1 MLRKDILKA
10 LKHDAST
17 ASPEEIARFSLLAQ
31 EWWNPHGAFK
41 VVHSFNA
48 ARLSL
53 LIEVLSRHFSRDPA
67 APRPLDGLHVLD
79 VGCGGGL
86 VAERLAFLGANVVG
100 IDASARSI
108 EIARAHASLSGVNI
122 DYRHLL
128 PEQFASA
135 GERFDVVLAFEVVE
149 HVANL
154 SKFLKICASLVANGG
169 VLAIATLNRTLKSFF
184 LGIIGAEYLLGL
196 LPRGTHDWRKF
207 VTPTELGRQIEPLGF
222 SSIGARGLSF
232 NPITRGWRITPNLGV
247 NYVQIF
253 RKTDRPLA

>member
-1 MLRKDILKA
+1 MLRKDVLKP
-10 LKHDAST
+10 LKRDAGT
-17 ASPEEIARFSLLAQ
+17 ASPEEIARFSLLAE
-31 EWWNPHGAFK
+31 EWWNPRGAFK
-41 VVHSFNA
+41 VMHSFNA

-53 LIEVLSRHFSRDPA
+53 LIGVLSRHFSRDPA
-67 APRPLDGLHVLD
+67 APRPLDGFHVLD

-86 VAERLAFLGANVVG
+86 VAERLACLGANVVG

-108 EIARAHASLSGVNI
+108 EIARAHASLSGVNV

-128 PEQFASA
+128 PEQFVAS

-154 SKFLKICASLVANGG
+154 ARFLSSCASLVAKGG
-169 VLAIATLNRTLKSFF
+169 VLAIATLNRTPKSFF
-184 LGIIGAEYLLGL
+184 FGIVGGEYILGL

-207 VTPTELGRQIEPLGF
+207 VTPAELRRQIAPLGF
-222 SSIGARGLSF
+222 SSIDAHGLSF
-232 NPITRGWRITPNLGV
+232 NPITRGWRITPDLGV